1 MEEVQQQ
8 KPKKTKILNYIN
20 VFRGLAILLIIMGHT
35 MQFGDPKSLI
45 NMINCEMIC
54 GGTALFI
61 FISGFLFQHLA
72 YKFEYKNYLSKKWTN
87 VVMPYL
93 ITAIPGILFCIY
105 LPVAYKNSFDGISLY
120 LQIPMLLS
128 IGRVHNT
135 PTWFIPMIVIF
146 FIFSALFLL
155 LEKKKILY
163 KLLPILLLMTIFL
176 PRGVAEYETTLGLSY
191 AAKYMVYVKY
201 ILCNFVHFLSL
212 YVFGMFC
219 SANKDIIDKFYDKR
233 LWIWIGMLLTAAL
246 DVFAMFKF
254 QYSNYTVSK
263 IFLTMLV
270 LAYLKHFDE
279 FILSHKKTNKTLDF
293 IAKYSFGLFFVHW
306 YWFFVYNQI
315 FHLPTVMP
323 IVDGSYPLTFGAIL
337 LRFAFVTITS
347 LGSLFIGKFIL
358 QKINPE
364 INTRKFLGI

>member
-1 MEEVQQQ
+1 MEEQ

-35 MQFGDPKSLI
+35 MQFGDPSTLSNI
-45 NMINCEMIC
+45 INCEMIC

-93 ITAIPGILFCIY
+93 ITAIPGILFCIFC
-105 LPVAYKNSFDGISLY
+105 PIAYKNSFYGLSLY
-120 LQIPMLLS
+120 IQIPALLT
-128 IGRVHNT
+128 IGRVHNI
-135 PTWFIPMIVIF
+135 PTWFIPMIIIF
-146 FIFSALFLL
+146 FIFSALFLF
-155 LEKKKILY
+155 LEKKNILY
-163 KLLPILLLMTIFL
+163 KLLPLLLLLTLFL
-176 PRGVAEYETTLGLSY
+176 TRGVAEYESTICLSY
-191 AAKYMVYVKY
+191 AAKYIFYVKY

-212 YVFGMFC
+212 YVFGMYC
-219 SANKDIIDKFYDKR
+219 SANKPIMDKFYDKR
-233 LWIWIGMLLTAAL
+233 FWIWAAMLITAGL
-246 DVFAMFKF
+246 DIWAMYKF

-263 IFLTMLV
+263 IFLTMIV
-270 LAYLKHFDE
+270 LGYLKHYDE

-306 YWFFVYNQI
+306 YWFFIYNQI

-323 IVDGSYPLTFGAIL
+323 MVNGSYLQTFGAIL

-364 INTRKFLGI
+364 INTRKYLGI

>member
-1 MEEVQQQ
+1 MEEQR
-8 KPKKTKILNYIN
+8 PKKTKILNYIN

-35 MQFGDPKSLI
+35 MQFGDPSTLSNI
-45 NMINCEMIC
+45 INCEMIC

-93 ITAIPGILFCIY
+93 ITAIPGILFCIFC
-105 LPVAYKNSFDGISLY
+105 PIAYKNAFYGLSLY
-120 LQIPMLLS
+120 IQIPALLT
-128 IGRVHNT
+128 IGRVHNI
-135 PTWFIPMIVIF
+135 PTWFIPMIIIF
-146 FIFSALFLL
+146 FIFSALFLF
-155 LEKKKILY
+155 LEKKNILY
-163 KLLPILLLMTIFL
+163 KLLPLLLLLTLFL
-176 PRGVAEYETTLGLSY
+176 PRGVAEYESTLGLSY
-191 AAKYMVYVKY
+191 AAKYIVYVKY

-212 YVFGMFC
+212 YVFGMYC
-219 SANKDIIDKFYDKR
+219 SANKPIMDKFYDKR
-233 LWIWIGMLLTAAL
+233 FWIWAAMLITAGL
-246 DVFAMFKF
+246 DIWAMYKF

-270 LAYLKHFDE
+270 LAYLKHYDE

-306 YWFFVYNQI
+306 YWFFIYNQI

-323 IVDGSYPLTFGAIL
+323 MFNGSYLQTFGAIL

-364 INTRKFLGI
+364 INTRKYLGI